1 MVHLW
6 AVIGVAEVRT
16 LTLYQHA
23 YGLVGAHGDAGLAKL
38 SGQARHSQYAR
49 PRPARA

>member
-16 LTLYQHA
+16 LTLYKHA
-23 YGLVGAHGDAGLAKL
+23 YGRAAV
-38 SGQARHSQYAR
+38 RVWR
-49 PRPARA
+49 PG